1 MHNARC
7 EIAKIKIIA
16 MEVLRI
22 TQPITQ
28 DLLTQGEHD
37 TESQPHREWKSSN
50 ETPVEIACVKVD
62 RGWMQGERS
71 RAGSWNSGASLERNL
86 KSRRFGE

>member
-62 RGWMQGERS
+62 RGWMRASVPEQGRGIQEQ
-71 RAGSWNSGASLERNL
+71 AWKGT
-86 KSRRFGE
+86 